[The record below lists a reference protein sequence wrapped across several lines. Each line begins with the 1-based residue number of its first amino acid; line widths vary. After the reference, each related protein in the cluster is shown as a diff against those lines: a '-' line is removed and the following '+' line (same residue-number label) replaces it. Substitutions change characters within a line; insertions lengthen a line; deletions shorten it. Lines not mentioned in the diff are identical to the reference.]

1 MKRTHVLLFAA
12 LASAAIAVPL
22 TAAAAA
28 QPSAHASR
36 AAKIQLRRTSLGKIL
51 VDTSGFT
58 VFRFSKDTGKKNTCV
73 ASRECART
81 WPALT
86 SSGKPTAGPGVNASL
101 LSTIRLPNGSTQV
114 TYAGHPLYRYA
125 LASERAE
132 TSYVGVQQFGGKWYG
147 VSATGSNVK

>member
-1 MKRTHVLLFAA
+1 MKRIHVLFFAA

-22 TAAAAA
+22 TATSAA

-73 ASRECART
+73 ASRECSRT

-132 TSYVGVQQFGGKWYG
+132 TSYVGVQQFGGKWYA